1 MTEFALM
8 GVAFVAGMIAGV
20 LFCLV
25 VTDRGRGV
33 EKCRM
38 QAGEGDAQSC
48 ERRRRTGTSG

>member
-25 VTDRGRGV
+25 VTDRGRAA
-33 EKCRM
+33 EKCRVSS
-38 QAGEGDAQSC
+38 GEADAQS
-48 ERRRRTGTSG
+48 

>member
-25 VTDRGRGV
+25 VTDRRRGV

-38 QAGEGDAQSC
+38 QAGEGDVQS
-48 ERRRRTGTSG
+48 